1 MLTFMRMLALVFK
14 IIWKN
19 SPNVLIKKIE
29 YGFRLNLYSID
40 LKNEIYTKEV
50 MQTVDRSFFA
60 FGRFPAINE
69 LTIVPTGNVPS
80 FVQLSDFIPLSQLY
94 KKI

>member
-1 MLTFMRMLALVFK
+1 
-14 IIWKN
+14 
-19 SPNVLIKKIE
+19 
-29 YGFRLNLYSID
+29 
-40 LKNEIYTKEV
+40 

-80 FVQLSDFIPLSQLY
+80 FVQLSDFIPLSELY